1 MRNPEILYAIPA
13 PLPFQTPGEE
23 IANSIL
29 HGLGALVAI
38 AGLVLL
44 LLRANSYL
52 GGTIGGFGGNADEYA
67 LAAVS
72 YSLFGVSLIIMFLA
86 STLYH
91 AIQHEGAKRVFR
103 ILDHSAIYFL
113 IAGTYTPFSLLGFR
127 GALGWVYFGI
137 EWGLAATGISL
148 YAANC
153 KFIKKAEM
161 VVYLLMGWALVA
173 GFFRLYRSIPRAS
186 IIFLAA
192 GGIAYSMGTIW
203 YGRHNRRISH
213 VIWHVFVLAGAVCHW
228 FAIWNMS

>member
-23 IANSIL
+23 IANSVL
-29 HGLGALVAI
+29 HGLGVLVAI
-38 AGLVLL
+38 AGLTLL
-44 LLRANSYL
+44 LLRANGYL
-52 GGTIGGFGGNADEYA
+52 GGVAGGA
-67 LAAVS
+67 LAIVS
-72 YSLFGVSLIIMFLA
+72 FSLFGISMIIMFLA

-91 AIQHEGAKRVFR
+91 AIQYERAKRVFR
-103 ILDHSAIYFL
+103 VLDHSSIYFL

-127 GALGWVYFGI
+127 GAPGWVYFGI
-137 EWGLAATGISL
+137 EWALAAAGIAL

-153 KFIKKAEM
+153 KFIKKAELA
-161 VVYLLMGWALVA
+161 VYLLMGWAVVI
-173 GFFRLYRSIPRAS
+173 GFSRLYRSIPHSS
-186 IIFLAA
+186 IIFLVA

-228 FAIWNMS
+228 FSLWNMS

>member
-1 MRNPEILYAIPA
+1 MKMRNPEILYTIPA

-23 IANSIL
+23 IANSVL

-38 AGLVLL
+38 AGLTLL
-44 LLRANSYL
+44 LLRANGYL
-52 GGTIGGFGGNADEYA
+52 GGSVGGPLA
-67 LAAVS
+67 LVS
-72 YSLFGVSLIIMFLA
+72 FSLFGISLIIMFLA

-137 EWGLAATGISL
+137 EWGLAATGIAL

-153 KFIKKAEM
+153 KFIKKAELL
-161 VVYLLMGWALVA
+161 VYLLMGWALVI
-173 GFFRLYRSIPRAS
+173 GFFRLYRSIPLSS

-203 YGRHNRRISH
+203 YGRHNRRMSH
-213 VIWHVFVLAGAVCHW
+213 VIWHAFVLAGAVCHW

>member
-1 MRNPEILYAIPA
+1 MRIPDKFYAIPS

-23 IANSIL
+23 IANSVL

-38 AGLVLL
+38 AGMTLL
-44 LLRANSYL
+44 LLRANGYL
-52 GGTIGGFGGNADEYA
+52 GGTGGGPLA
-67 LAAVS
+67 LSS
-72 YSLFGVSLIIMFLA
+72 YSLFGISLIIMFLA

-103 ILDHSAIYFL
+103 IMDHSAIYFL

-137 EWGLAATGISL
+137 EWALAATGIAL

-161 VVYLLMGWALVA
+161 VVYMLMGWAIVI
-173 GFFRLYRSIPRAS
+173 GFSRLYRSIPHTS

-192 GGIAYSMGTIW
+192 GGIAYSLGTIW
-203 YGRHNRRISH
+203 YGRHNRRVSH
-213 VIWHVFVLAGAVCHW
+213 VIWHIFVLAGAVCHW

>member
-1 MRNPEILYAIPA
+1 MRNPKILYAIPA

-23 IANSIL
+23 IANSVL
-29 HGLGALVAI
+29 HGLGVPVAI
-38 AGLVLL
+38 AGLTLL
-44 LLRANSYL
+44 LLRANGYL
-52 GGTIGGFGGNADEYA
+52 GGTVGGA
-67 LAAVS
+67 LALVS
-72 YSLFGVSLIIMFLA
+72 YSLFGFSMIVMFLA

-91 AIQHEGAKRVFR
+91 AIQHERAKRVFR

-137 EWGLAATGISL
+137 EWGLAATGIAL

-153 KFIKKAEM
+153 KFIKKAELI
-161 VVYLLMGWALVA
+161 VYLFMGWAVVVGLY
-173 GFFRLYRSIPRAS
+173 RLYRGIPLIS
-186 IIFLAA
+186 IIFLVA
-192 GGIAYSMGTIW
+192 GGIAYSLGTIW

-228 FAIWNMS
+228 FSIWYMS